1 MSASKQILALNRF
14 EGTDTS
20 GFPPELAKRLAK
32 RRATFGAS
40 SVLFYEQPIEM
51 VRGEGVYLF
60 DSNGNRYLDMY
71 NNVPSVGHCH
81 PHVAS
86 AIAAQVAR
94 LNINTRY
101 LSRISES
108 YAERLLSHVPAP
120 LSNLVMTCTGSEAN
134 DLALRIASS
143 VTGKH
148 GFIVTRAAYHGNTEA
163 VTAISPSSYKGAPHI
178 PHVRLIPAPSAE
190 GDVGGTFAANLATAI
205 KELEATEYGFAAII
219 VDSIFSS
226 DGIFADPPGFLQ
238 PALALT
244 HQHGGLFIADEVQPG
259 FGRTGGGLWGFGRHS
274 LTPDIVTMGKPMG
287 NGYPM
292 GGVVVRPEHLTRFC
306 ETTGY
311 FNTFGGSPVAAAAG
325 NAVLDV
331 IEDEELIANAAT
343 SGQVL
348 KSGLEALKSRFP
360 RIGGVRGAGLF
371 IGLDFV
377 TPDDNTQDQPF
388 ASHIINQLKTH
399 HILIG
404 AAGLYGHTLKIRPPL
419 CFTTTHA
426 DQFLTTLEQILEQS

>member
-259 FGRTGGGLWGFGRHS
+259 FGRTGGGLWGSTHS
-274 LTPDIVTMGKPMG
+274 RQTSSPWANPWAMATPWAVSWCARSTSRVFAKP
-287 NGYPM
+287 PAIST
-292 GGVVVRPEHLTRFC
+292 PL
-306 ETTGY
+306 
-311 FNTFGGSPVAAAAG
+311 AAARWPRRRAMRC
-325 NAVLDV
+325 
-331 IEDEELIANAAT
+331 
-343 SGQVL
+343 SM
-348 KSGLEALKSRFP
+348 SSRTKNSSP
-360 RIGGVRGAGLF
+360 
-371 IGLDFV
+371 
-377 TPDDNTQDQPF
+377 T
-388 ASHIINQLKTH
+388 
-399 HILIG
+399 
-404 AAGLYGHTLKIRPPL
+404 PPL
-419 CFTTTHA
+419 PARF
-426 DQFLTTLEQILEQS
+426 